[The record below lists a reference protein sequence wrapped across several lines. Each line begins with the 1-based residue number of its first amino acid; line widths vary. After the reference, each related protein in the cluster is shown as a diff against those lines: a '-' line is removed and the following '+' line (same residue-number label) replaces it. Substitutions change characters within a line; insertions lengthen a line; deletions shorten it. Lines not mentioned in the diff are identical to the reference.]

1 VIERIIVV
9 VLMSVG
15 SLAAVKP
22 PLTEPALFRERAPEV
37 FRAAFD
43 TTKGPFVIEV
53 RRAWAPLGADRFYNL
68 VKNGFYDE
76 CRFFRILDSV
86 MVQVGMSGRPEIQA
100 AWEAAPIRDD
110 PVKRSNKRG
119 FVSFA
124 TAGPHTRSTQFF
136 INLRDNPVFDRQGSV
151 PFGQVAERMDV
162 VDALY
167 SGYGDGMPR
176 GHGPDQSMIR
186 TAGNAYLNKEF
197 PKLDYIKKATIEK

>member
-151 PFGQVAERMDV
+151 PFGQVTERMDV